1 MTVAKRHPL
10 KIPFDLSC
18 SVVHNFA
25 VSNEVEMPLELQ
37 HLFYEVDEFRF
48 SRDVEL
54 KKQEMKHCCR
64 LERLVPSEC
73 IK

>member
-54 KKQEMKHCCR
+54 KKQDEA
-64 LERLVPSEC
+64 LLPSR
-73 IK
+73 KVVTVRVY